1 MSGNLDLALL
11 VGAAVLLVAVAAV
24 RVSTRLGLPSLL
36 VYLALGMVIGEAG
49 FGIRFDDAELT
60 RMLGF
65 CALIVIIAEG
75 GLTARWSTLRP
86 VLGLSASLATVGV
99 AVSIVVVGLCVHLI
113 LGLNWRLALLYGAVL
128 SSTDAAAV
136 FATLRRLHLPPR
148 LVATLEAESG
158 LNDAPV
164 VLLVVLL
171 SATAAVEH
179 PWWYEV
185 LVVAYELAAGA
196 AIGFAVGAAG
206 RWLLRRAALP
216 SAGLYPIAA
225 VGLTVLAYAA
235 GAVAH
240 ASGFLAVYVAGVVLG
255 NGRLPHRRAVL
266 GFADG
271 LAWVAQIGLFVLLGL
286 LASPGR
292 LPGALVP
299 ALVVGLALVLLARPL
314 SVIAAA
320 VLARPLRG
328 PRQTAPRGRGD
339 QPRSGPRG
347 PGDRAGRRRIALLSW
362 AGLRHPGD
370 RVGRRRVAALSW
382 VGPRRPGDRVGW
394 RGTAFLSWAGLRG
407 AVPIVLATIPLSAGT
422 PGADGL
428 FDAVFVLVIIF
439 TLLQAT
445 TLGPASRM
453 LGVTAPAEAA
463 EIHLEIAPLERMNAD
478 MLQLDVAAGSRLAGV
493 YVDELRL
500 PVGASVTLVV
510 RDGAGFV
517 PGPDTRLR
525 TGDALLIVA
534 TAAVRDSAE
543 RRLRAVSR
551 RGRLARWFGEEGTEE
566 SAGR

>member
-1 MSGNLDLALL
+1 MTGHLDLALL
-11 VGAAVLLVAVAAV
+11 IGALVLLVAVAAV
-24 RVSTRLGLPSLL
+24 RLSTRLGLPSLL

-60 RMLGF
+60 RTLGF

-86 VLGLSASLATVGV
+86 VLGLSASLATIGV
-99 AVSIVVVGLCVHLI
+99 VVSIVVVGACVHLI

-136 FATLRRLHLPPR
+136 FATLRRLRLPPR

-171 SATAAVEH
+171 SATGVAAH

-185 LVVAYELAAGA
+185 LIVTYELAAGA
-196 AIGFAVGAAG
+196 AIGLAVGAAG
-206 RWLLRRAALP
+206 RWTLRHAALP

-240 ASGFLAVYVAGVVLG
+240 ASGFLAVYVAGVMLG

-292 LPGALVP
+292 LGGALVP
-299 ALVVGLALVLLARPL
+299 AVVVGVALVLLARPL
-314 SVIAAA
+314 SVIVAA
-320 VLARPLRG
+320 VLARPFR
-328 PRQTAPRGRGD
+328 
-339 QPRSGPRG
+339 
-347 PGDRAGRRRIALLSW
+347 
-362 AGLRHPGD
+362 
-370 RVGRRRVAALSW
+370 
-382 VGPRRPGDRVGW
+382 GPRRPGNRVGW

-422 PGADGL
+422 PGANGL

-439 TLLQAT
+439 TLLQAS
-445 TLGPASRM
+445 TLGPASR
-453 LGVTAPAEAA
+453 LLRVTAPHEPA
-463 EIHLEIAPLERMNAD
+463 EIHVETAPLENIAAD
-478 MLQLDVAAGSRLAGV
+478 LLQLDVAPGSRLAGV
-493 YVDELRL
+493 YIDELRL

-525 TGDALLIVA
+525 TGDALLIVT
-534 TAAVRDSAE
+534 TAAVRDIAE

-551 RGRLARWFGEEGTEE
+551 RGRLARWFGEEGREE
-566 SAGR
+566 PAGQ